1 MEGSFPHMEYVDS
14 NGQEI
19 SIGSIR
25 DKYNMWKICKAQ
37 KIGQVFDPEVDIC

>member
-1 MEGSFPHMEYVDS
+1 MEYVDS

-19 SIGSIR
+19 SIRSIR
-25 DKYNMWKICKAQ
+25 DNMWKICKAQ